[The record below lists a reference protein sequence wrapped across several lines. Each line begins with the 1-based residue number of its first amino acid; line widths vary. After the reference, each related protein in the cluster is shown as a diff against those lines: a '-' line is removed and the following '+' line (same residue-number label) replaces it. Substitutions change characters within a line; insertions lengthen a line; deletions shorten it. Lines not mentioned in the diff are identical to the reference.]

1 MKYAALLKSVA
12 KQMGYQVVWS
22 PLEIVSG
29 SVNPPPSTRYPGLK
43 CYMALVRVG
52 SKEYSGFGPTPVAAR
67 NFAAS
72 QAYLDVCFQLQQERS
87 RESES
92 VSESVL
98 CPGSPTGCEGE
109 RELPQSVMDVREN
122 WSPNKTVC
130 EATMSNREENPVIT
144 GDDDQFLERFTEEC
158 SVYFNSVNDT
168 KSELK
173 SVSPASSVSSSVQ
186 CSNETT
192 HALATSVGLVLNENL
207 VESKNLVQSENTVQT
222 EGIAQQNVEETST
235 DVQNHET
242 ATQVKNIETT
252 AQPTTCANPIGQL
265 QELLMQAKLPLP
277 KYSTKSRTQNG
288 VTVFDCVVVASDF
301 IGNGKFHSFCCK
313 CVSRMFGLQVLELG
327 RKMPKKKQQRMFSL
341 T

>member
-1 MKYAALLKSVA
+1 MVLALTNGCLNNISAPTCSPRPVEMKYAALLKSVA

-72 QAYLDVCFQLQQERS
+72 QAYLDICFQLQQERN

-98 CPGSPTGCEGE
+98 CPGSPPGCEGE
-109 RELPQSVMDVREN
+109 GELPQSVIDAREN

-144 GDDDQFLERFTEEC
+144 GDDDQFLERFANKC
-158 SVYFNSVNDT
+158 CVYFNSVKDT

-173 SVSPASSVSSSVQ
+173 SVSTPTSSVSSSVQ
-186 CSNETT
+186 CFNETT
-192 HALATSVGLVLNENL
+192 HASSTNIGSVLNENL
-207 VESKNLVQSENTVQT
+207 VESENFIQSENTVQS
-222 EGIAQQNVEETST
+222 EGIAQQKVEETSR

-242 ATQVKNIETT
+242 ATQVTDIEMT

-277 KYSTKSRTQNG
+277 KYSTRSRTQNG

-301 IGNGKFHSFCCK
+301 TGNGKFHSFCYKLCI
-313 CVSRMFGLQVLELG
+313 
-327 RKMPKKKQQRMFSL
+327 
-341 T
+341 